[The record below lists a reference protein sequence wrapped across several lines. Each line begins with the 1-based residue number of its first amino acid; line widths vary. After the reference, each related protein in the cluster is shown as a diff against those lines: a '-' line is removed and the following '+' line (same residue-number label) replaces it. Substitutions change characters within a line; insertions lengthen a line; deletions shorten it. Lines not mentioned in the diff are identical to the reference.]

1 MGKHATVR
9 TFLNEI
15 AMDFFASL
23 VSPRPR
29 WLKAVISMNKQ
40 HKNIDKMGVKVYR
53 FAMLTHFCDLGF
65 HRSFDNMTWLLD

>member
-1 MGKHATVR
+1 
-9 TFLNEI
+9 
-15 AMDFFASL
+15 
-23 VSPRPR
+23 
-29 WLKAVISMNKQ
+29 MNKQ